1 MEYFLLLIKLIASL
15 SCGILLLFIFGQI
28 ISYQSNNR
36 QPTYWEDLESDFV
49 SKRMVLNNEMIGI
62 IYQIKST
69 QDGTEERKNLWDLY
83 FQKDI
88 EYNTMLEE
96 QTDILINKRRA

>member
-62 IYQIKST
+62 IYQIKSK

-88 EYNTMLEE
+88 EYNTMFEE

>member
-28 ISYQSNNR
+28 ISHQSNNR

-62 IYQIKST
+62 IYQIKSA

-88 EYNTMLEE
+88 EYNTMFEE